1 MEGVMDRNQLDHSLL
16 KRTYSFS
23 HPALPAKPP
32 VKMATRQ
39 LNVHYG
45 EKHAL
50 IDVDLDFPEREVTA
64 LIGPSG
70 CGKSTLLHCLNRII
84 DTVPTAHRTGEV
96 LLDGRN
102 ILGAEVDLEELR
114 KRIGIVAQ
122 KPNPFPKS
130 VYENVAYPA
139 RLHGLIDSRAE
150 TDRLV
155 EEKLRAVGLWNE
167 VKDRLKDAGTELS
180 GGQMQRLC
188 IARALSLEPEVI
200 LMDEPCSALDPTATA
215 MVENLI
221 DQLRERYTIIII
233 THNMEQAAR
242 VSQRVAFFHL
252 GRMIEVD
259 DTETVLLRP
268 SNPLTNDFV
277 TGRFG

>member
-1 MEGVMDRNQLDHSLL
+1 MDQNQLDRSLL

-23 HPALPAKPP
+23 HPALPDQPP

-50 IDVDLDFPEREVTA
+50 IDVDLDFPECEVTA

-84 DTVPTAHRTGEV
+84 DTVPTARLAGDV
-96 LLDGRN
+96 LLGGKS
-102 ILGAEVDLEELR
+102 ILGPEVDLEELR

-150 TDRLV
+150 TDCLV
-155 EEKLRAVGLWNE
+155 EDKLRAVGLWNE

-221 DQLRERYTIIII
+221 DQLREKYTIIII

-252 GRMIEVD
+252 GRMIEVG
-259 DTETVLLRP
+259 DTESILLRP
-268 SNPLTNDFV
+268 SNRLTNDFV